1 MVAQMAKPPDAAQFI
16 SALLTAVRELTGHR
30 PPPTWTH
37 VDKLQSKLATQNRD
51 AVDAAIRLAV
61 ARGWLRT
68 DGDPASSV
76 TLTVEGVKLL
86 GPSPAVVKK

>member
-1 MVAQMAKPPDAAQFI
+1 MVDQPPSATQFI
-16 SALLTAVRELTGHR
+16 SSLLNAVHELTGRR

-37 VDKLQSKLATQNRD
+37 VDKVQRKLGTENTD

-61 ARGWLRT
+61 SKGWLRS

-76 TLTVEGVKLL
+76 TLTVQGLKLL
-86 GPSPAVVKK
+86 GPGETQSR

>member
-1 MVAQMAKPPDAAQFI
+1 MVATPPNAAQFM
-16 SALLTAVRELTGHR
+16 SALLNAVHELTGKR

-37 VDKLQSKLATQNRD
+37 VDKLQRKLATANTD

-61 ARGWLRT
+61 SKGWMRS
-68 DGDPASSV
+68 DGDPATSV

-86 GPSPAVVKK
+86 GPTR